1 VTQRDTDKPTGRYD
15 GAGAIE
21 RAFED
26 FKAGKLEGNKT
37 GIMVHY
43 VIDKVDRGEPILV
56 REIECRE
63 GEDLH
68 HLEERIH
75 SHEHE
80 LIVEA
85 TAKVAQEVCDRKK
98 QTQ

>member
-1 VTQRDTDKPTGRYD
+1 MIWTGQYA

-21 RAFED
+21 RAFND
-26 FKAGKLEGNKT
+26 FKAGKLVYT

-43 VIDKVDRGEPILV
+43 VILEMDEGDPIMV

-63 GEDLH
+63 GEELAQ
-68 HLEERIH
+68 LEERIH
-75 SHEHE
+75 LHEHE

-85 TAKVAQEVCDRKK
+85 TAKVVVEILKGRRGK
-98 QTQ
+98 

>member
-1 VTQRDTDKPTGRYD
+1 VANTHPGKYD
-15 GAGAIE
+15 GANAID

-26 FKAGKLEGNKT
+26 FKAGKLENGRT

-43 VIDKVDRGEPILV
+43 VIAQVDRGEPILV

-68 HLEERIH
+68 QLEERIH

-85 TAKVAQEVCDRKK
+85 TAKVAGEVLARKGK
-98 QTQ
+98 A